1 MSNLSKAELVS
12 AVAENTDCTQKEI
25 GAVIDALMETIT
37 KAVANGE
44 KVTLFGFGTFEAK
57 KRAARVGMNP
67 ATGEKINIPA
77 RTVPTFSASKAFKE
91 IVNK

>member
-12 AVAENTDCTQKEI
+12 AVAESTEYTKKDI
-25 GAVIDALMETIT
+25 AAVIDALMEAIT

-44 KVTLFGFGTFEAK
+44 KVTLFGFGTFVAK
-57 KRAARVGMNP
+57 KRNARVGHNP
-67 ATGEKINIPA
+67 QTGEKVTIPE
-77 RTVPTFSASKAFKE
+77 RTVPTFSASKTFKE